1 MASCQAREIVAD
13 IEVTTEKVPA
23 ASAAACMAACAMPS
37 TGAGSMAR
45 ASSRPGSPK
54 QATT

>member
-1 MASCQAREIVAD
+1 
-13 IEVTTEKVPA
+13 
-23 ASAAACMAACAMPS
+23 MAACAMPS